1 MVCVQKALNGKHS
14 KSHLITRT
22 KSWLLL
28 LLLSL
33 LPSCDMFWV
42 KEEILRWIFTRLCT
56 ERSHRSRV
64 FSNYYTTTLP
74 LLQWVIYKPC
84 YRLHYQEV
92 RPLMQ
97 TTHCTGKLSVDEGL
111 DRHRPLSKFSGIVHS
126 ICLFESTVV
135 TLEMTVLVAFLVFQT
150 RPQWMETGE
159 WMLQTGR
166 NLSMD
171 GPCLSAHLYR

>member
-1 MVCVQKALNGKHS
+1 MCAQKALNGKHS

-42 KEEILRWIFTRLCT
+42 KEEILRWIFTSLCT
-56 ERSHRSRV
+56 EKSRRSGA
-64 FSNYYTTTLP
+64 FSNYYTTTLS
-74 LLQWVIYKPC
+74 LLQWVLYKPC
-84 YRLHYQEV
+84 YRLPYWEV

-97 TTHCTGKLSVDEGL
+97 TKHCTGKLTVDEGL
-111 DRHRPLSKFSGIVHS
+111 DRHRPLSKFSGFMPS
-126 ICLFESTVV
+126 ICLFESTAI
-135 TLEMTVLVAFLVFQT
+135 TLEMTVLVAFLVFQVL
-150 RPQWMETGE
+150 PQWMETGV

-166 NLSMD
+166 NLTMD
-171 GPCLSAHLYR
+171 GPRLGPHLYR